1 MQTMIAVAN
10 GDTLAAIRGF
20 LKSLL
25 ERGVV
30 EALMVP
36 MRERN
41 GAVTPALVSQPRLL
55 DDADPLA
62 PVLSTNGA
70 RLVSALSIR
79 EPRGRI
85 GVVLRSCEIRALIE
99 LVKLQQASL
108 DDLLI
113 IGLDSAGTYNLTD
126 YVQMVQHT
134 PDVESW
140 RELYADPLADRPL
153 RDACQMC
160 EQPLPE
166 NAGIVIQLLGAD
178 LDTGIP
184 ITLPDELGQQLGLTA
199 GDPAERGE
207 VAEKLIA
214 ARTAARDAAFAEI
227 RQRLSSPEGL
237 TELFST
243 CIRCHNC
250 MVNCPI
256 CYCKTCLFRTPT
268 FDHEPAQ
275 YMTWAVRKGA
285 ARLPSD
291 TLLFHLTRL
300 NHMSTSCVG
309 CGMCTDACPA
319 DIPVGRVFRAVGEK
333 TQAIFEYVPGRSVE
347 DTLPVTTFREEELAE
362 VALP

>member
-1 MQTMIAVAN
+1 MQTTIAVEN
-10 GDTLAAIRGF
+10 GDTLAALRGF

-25 ERGVV
+25 ESGAVQ
-30 EALMVP
+30 ALMVP
-36 MRERN
+36 LRERS
-41 GAVTPALVSQPRLL
+41 GAVMPALVAQPELL

-62 PVLSTNGA
+62 PVLAINGA
-70 RLVSALSIR
+70 RLVGALSIR
-79 EPRGRI
+79 QPRGRI
-85 GVVLRSCEIRALIE
+85 GAVLRSCEIRALVE

-113 IGLDSAGTYNLTD
+113 IGLDCAGTYTQTD
-126 YVQMVQHT
+126 YAKMMQDA
-134 PDVESW
+134 PDSELW
-140 RELYADPLADRPL
+140 RDLYGDPLADRPL
-153 RDACQMC
+153 RDACRMC

-166 NAGIVIQLLGAD
+166 NADIVIQLLGAD
-178 LDTGIP
+178 LDAAIP
-184 ITLPDELGQQLGLTA
+184 ITLPDELGEKLGLTPVA
-199 GDPAERGE
+199 GAVQPAR
-207 VAEKLIA
+207 AEKLIA
-214 ARTAARDAAFAEI
+214 VRTAARDAVFAEI
-227 RQRLSSPEGL
+227 RQQLSDAEGL
-237 TELFST
+237 AELFAT

-256 CYCKTCLFRTPT
+256 CYCKTCLFRTPA

-285 ARLPSD
+285 ARLPTD

-319 DIPVGRVFRAVGEK
+319 EIPVGRVFRAVGEK

-347 DTLPVTTFREEELAE
+347 DPLPVTTFREEELAD
-362 VALP
+362 VAIP